1 MANKGLTEKVVALAK
16 RRGFVYPSSEV
27 YGGFGG
33 FWDFGPNGVELK
45 KNIKKLWWE
54 DVVYNRDEI
63 VGVDSS
69 VILNP
74 KVWEASGHTG
84 SGFADPL
91 RECKRCHHRFRGDD
105 LRGDECPDCEG
116 ELTEEKKFNILVK
129 TFIGSVE
136 DKLTTAYLRGETCQG
151 IFLNFK
157 NIVDTFWLKI
167 PFGIAQIGKAFRNEI
182 TPGNFIFRSREFEMM
197 ELEYFVKPGKD
208 EKIFDYWVEQRMR
221 WLEGIGVKNINLRLY
236 EHPKD
241 KLAHYSKKTV
251 DIEYRFPFGW
261 GELEGIANRADF
273 DLKNHSK
280 FCGKDLSFK
289 DQESGESFIPYV
301 VEPSIGVER
310 LFLVLLLEAYCEEG
324 EGKDERVVL
333 KLDNRLAPVKI
344 AVFPL
349 LANKKEIVDKAR
361 KVYEELKRGLG
372 RFNISWDEIGNIG
385 KRYRRQDEIGT
396 PWCVTIDYDT
406 LDNET
411 VTIRDRDTMKQERVK
426 IDELVSYFQ
435 AKLV

>member
-1 MANKGLTEKVVALAK
+1 MEKIVALAK
-16 RRGFVYPSSEV
+16 RRGFIYPSSEV

-45 KNIKKLWWE
+45 NNIKRLWWG
-54 DVVYNRDEI
+54 DVVMRRSEV
-63 VGVDSS
+63 VGVDSAI
-69 VILNP
+69 VLNP

-91 RECKRCHHRFRGDD
+91 RECKSCHHRFRADD
-105 LRGDECPDCEG
+105 LKKDKCPDCGG

-136 DKLTTAYLRGETCQG
+136 DKSTQAYLRGETCQG

-157 NIVDTFWLKI
+157 NIIDTSSVKI
-167 PFGIAQIGKAFRNEI
+167 PFGVAQIGKAFRNEI

-197 ELEYFVKPGKD
+197 ELEYFVKPGED
-208 EKIFDYWVEQRMR
+208 EKVFDYWLDQRMK
-221 WLEGIGVKNINLRLY
+221 WYENLGIDKDNLRLY

-251 DIEYRFPFGW
+251 DIEYKFPFGW

-280 FCGKDLSFK
+280 FSGKDLSYK
-289 DQESGESFIPYV
+289 DKETGETFIPFV
-301 VEPSIGVER
+301 VEPSVGVDR
-310 LFLVLLLEAYCEEG
+310 LLLVLLLDSYREDG
-324 EGKDERVVL
+324 EGKDKRVYL
-333 KLDNRLAPVKI
+333 KLHPKLAPVKI
-344 AVFPL
+344 AIFPL
-349 LANKKEIVDKAR
+349 VANKKELVDEAR
-361 KVYEELKRGLG
+361 KVYEDLRDC
-372 RFNISWDEIGNIG
+372 FNCVWDDIGNIG

-406 LDNET
+406 LKDRTIT
-411 VTIRDRDTMKQERVK
+411 VRVRDTMEQERVK
-426 IDELVSYFQ
+426 IDKLINYFTD
-435 AKLV
+435 KLS